1 MGVRRV
7 RKVGTDNEFERLRDY
22 TLDDNYK
29 HVEWRTTARR
39 NKLTVKDFQ
48 TSQSQRIIFLLD
60 CGRMMTNEAKGLSL
74 LDHSLNAML
83 MLSYV
88 ALKQGDSVGMICFS
102 DSVHA
107 YVPPNG
113 GMNQRKNLLH
123 SSVDRCP
130 QMVDARYD
138 QVVL

>member
-1 MGVRRV
+1 MNSR
-7 RKVGTDNEFERLRDY
+7 RLRDY

-29 HVEWRTTARR
+29 HVNGEAAARR

-60 CGRMMTNEAKGLSL
+60 CGRMMTDEAKGLSL

-88 ALKQGDSVGMICFS
+88 ALKQGDCGS
-102 DSVHA
+102 A
-107 YVPPNG
+107 
-113 GMNQRKNLLH
+113 
-123 SSVDRCP
+123 
-130 QMVDARYD
+130 
-138 QVVL
+138 